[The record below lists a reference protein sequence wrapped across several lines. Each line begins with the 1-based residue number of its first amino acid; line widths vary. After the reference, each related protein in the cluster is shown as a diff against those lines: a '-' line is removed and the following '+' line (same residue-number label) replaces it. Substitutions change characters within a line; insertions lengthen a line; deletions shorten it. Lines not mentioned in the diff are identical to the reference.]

1 MTSIVGPTMTID
13 SSEEEKGNLQDKL
26 ATAME
31 ESAVVEQE
39 NAQKEE
45 DTNSEPKEDPR
56 ILGLMTEV
64 PSAEEIPVT
73 ETTKIGPSTTITP
86 VTAPTP
92 PTTTPTAAEATPLT
106 KAAETKQPKRK

>member
-1 MTSIVGPTMTID
+1 MTVD
-13 SSEEEKGNLQDKL
+13 SSEENGNLQDKL

-31 ESAVVEQE
+31 ESEVVEEE

-45 DTNSEPKEDPR
+45 DTNSGPKEDPR

-92 PTTTPTAAEATPLT
+92 PPPTTTPTAVEATPLT

>member
-1 MTSIVGPTMTID
+1 MTVD
-13 SSEEEKGNLQDKL
+13 SSEENGNLQDKL

-31 ESAVVEQE
+31 ESEVVEEE
-39 NAQKEE
+39 NAQKEGN
-45 DTNSEPKEDPR
+45 NSEPKEDPR

-64 PSAEEIPVT
+64 PSAEEVPVT

-86 VTAPTP
+86 VTAPTPPP